1 MSSTKDKFALL
12 GRKLIEYITSWFLK
26 CFLVSWK
33 SIVKEEIV
41 SDTSILNPM
50 IHVYTQIIES
60 WTKNLLKDIYFKD
73 KMFVFL
79 LMAGVKM
86 KKQFS
91 CLWLYCQIC
100 LVNLHTAYDLTR
112 YTRTSFSTSE
122 KIFEKK
128 SIRINLS
135 SPSITSLH
143 SLKLLSYCVLT
154 DDRLVFLRTSA
165 WG

>member
-1 MSSTKDKFALL
+1 M
-12 GRKLIEYITSWFLK
+12 
-26 CFLVSWK
+26 
-33 SIVKEEIV
+33 

-91 CLWLYCQIC
+91 CL
-100 LVNLHTAYDLTR
+100 
-112 YTRTSFSTSE
+112 
-122 KIFEKK
+122 
-128 SIRINLS
+128 
-135 SPSITSLH
+135 
-143 SLKLLSYCVLT
+143 
-154 DDRLVFLRTSA
+154 
-165 WG
+165 